1 MLLSEACWI
10 IYINSAF
17 RFFADKIMMR
27 LHVLGQAP
35 GICAGHAGET
45 AGVCVCVCIDVSEAL
60 CFTDNP
66 SGSPPCSSCDFPRN
80 GSLLPVPALIQ
91 VVRFPSSLD

>member
-17 RFFADKIMMR
+17 RFFTDKIMMC

-35 GICAGHAGET
+35 GICAGHAG
-45 AGVCVCVCIDVSEAL
+45 VCVCVDVSEAL
-60 CFTDNP
+60 CFTANP
-66 SGSPPCSSCDFPRN
+66 LGSPP
-80 GSLLPVPALIQ
+80 
-91 VVRFPSSLD
+91 